1 METFLGLPGPH
12 GSLEHELVVFK
23 TRCFGGSSQ
32 EQVLK
37 GGVHNVG
44 LKPSALQG
52 EALGLGSLPIVP
64 IVGWGL
70 HNKMVFQPFLPTLMW
85 FFSHVPSRKELFC

>member
-1 METFLGLPGPH
+1 M
-12 GSLEHELVVFK
+12 VFK
-23 TRCFGGSSQ
+23 TRCFGGSSR

-44 LKPSALQG
+44 FKPSAPQG
-52 EALGLGSLPIVP
+52 AALALGAVP